1 MAASDPFIVSINAFV
16 TKAKANQEQVIRA
29 VSLRILSRLVQMS
42 PVDTGRFRGNWLV
55 GFNSQPGGVS
65 EELDKNG
72 TQTIGRGALMI
83 EQFKVGTTAVYFT
96 NNLPYAYS
104 LEMGHS
110 QQAPG
115 GMVRI
120 TAAEFQ
126 QFFNAAAQEVK
137 K

>member
-1 MAASDPFIVSINAFV
+1 MAENDAFMVAINAFV
-16 TKAKANQEQVIRA
+16 LRAKDNQEQVIRA
-29 VSLRILSRLVQMS
+29 VSLRILARLVQMS

-55 GFNSQPGGVS
+55 GFNNAPTGTTAEV
-65 EELDKNG
+65 DPDG
-72 TQTIGRGALMI
+72 TQTLARGSLVI
-83 EQFKVGTTAVYFT
+83 EQFKVGMTAVYFT
-96 NNLPYAYS
+96 NNLPYAYP

-126 QFFNAAAQEVK
+126 QFFDAAAQEVK
-137 K
+137 Q

>member
-1 MAASDPFIVSINAFV
+1 MAENAAFIASINAFV

-29 VSLRILSRLVQMS
+29 VSLRILARLVQMS

-55 GFNSQPGGVS
+55 GFNNAPDGTS
-65 EELDKNG
+65 EEVDRDG
-72 TQTIGRGALMI
+72 TQTIARGGLVI
-83 EQFKVGTTAVYFT
+83 EQFKVGMTAVYFT
-96 NNLPYAYS
+96 NNLPYAYQ

-126 QFFNAAAQEVK
+126 QFFDAAAREVK
-137 K
+137 A